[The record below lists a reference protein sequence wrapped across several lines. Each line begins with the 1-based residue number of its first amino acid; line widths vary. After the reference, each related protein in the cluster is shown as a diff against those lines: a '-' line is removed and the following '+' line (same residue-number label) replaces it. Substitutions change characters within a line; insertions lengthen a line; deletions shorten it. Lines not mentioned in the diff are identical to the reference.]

1 MTHALFRRADG
12 MVHDDCDTGA
22 MADALDTPAF
32 KKRKAE
38 FQTQSKRRTD
48 NSNPHG
54 RSSWA

>member
-1 MTHALFRRADG
+1 
-12 MVHDDCDTGA
+12 

-32 KKRKAE
+32 KKRKVE

-48 NSNPHG
+48 NSNPYG